1 VFKVWF
7 CFFFSASIMFCQTL
21 HVGLM
26 QVTHSI
32 SPGFVLSSIV
42 IVKLCPKS
50 FCVCQKLRTKFVL
63 PSYSSLNSCEF
74 FS

>member
-1 VFKVWF
+1 
-7 CFFFSASIMFCQTL
+7 MFCQTL

-32 SPGFVLSSIV
+32 SPSFVLSSIV

-50 FCVCQKLRTKFVL
+50 FFLSKPKNKVCFAKLQLLEFLWFFFVKEVMFL
-63 PSYSSLNSCEF
+63 
-74 FS
+74 